1 MKKNEALSL
10 ILFTVV
16 AFSAAAWKPV
26 EGHISTRWAADVQP
40 EKPWDVY
47 PRPIMERNQWEN
59 LNGLWQY
66 AIVPKGDARPAQ
78 WQGEILVPFAVESSL
93 SGVGRHVTP
102 DEALWYE
109 RSFTVPSSWKG
120 KDVLLNFGAVD
131 WACEVWVNEFK
142 AGSHKGGY
150 APFSLNITPALKQ
163 GSTNTL
169 TVRVTDP
176 STSGPQPLGK
186 QTDKPSGCFYT
197 NVTGIWQTVWLEPVA
212 RANHINSLH
221 IVPDIDTRRLS
232 INVSAAKTDP
242 SLTAKVRVSENG
254 RTVASGSSLAGQPVE
269 LMMPAD
275 MKLWSP
281 DSPTVYDLDIEITSD
296 GKTIDHVRSYAAMR
310 KVSTAR
316 DNDGI
321 VRLMLNNKPI
331 FHFGPLDQ
339 GWWPDGLYTA
349 PTYEA
354 MFFDI
359 DKTKDLGYNMIR
371 KHVKVEPATW
381 YTYCDRKG
389 ILVWQDMPNGD
400 RWADWN
406 KFEYYDGVD
415 KPRSAESENIYR
427 REWKEIMDVLK
438 NYPSIAVWVPF
449 NEGWG
454 QFKTPEIVNWTKEY
468 DPTRLVNP
476 ASGGN
481 HYPVGD
487 MLDIHHYPDPR
498 MLLIDPGRAN
508 VLGEYGG
515 IGMAIKDH
523 VWNNGRNWGYV
534 EYNSINETTDQY
546 AKYIATLLKL
556 ARAGYSAA
564 VYTQTTDVE
573 NEVNGLLTY
582 DREILKFDEDKLRKI
597 NSELSHCLD
606 NNR

>member
-1 MKKNEALSL
+1 MIRTLLSYFLSVIALS
-10 ILFTVV
+10 
-16 AFSAAAWKPV
+16 AWAWKPV
-26 EGHISTRWAADVQP
+26 EGHISTRWAADVSP

-47 PRPIMERNQWEN
+47 PRPIMERSRWEN
-59 LNGLWQY
+59 LNGLWKY
-66 AIVPKGDARPAQ
+66 AIVPGNSGRPSQ

-93 SGVGRHVTP
+93 SGVSRSVTH

-109 RSFTVPSSWKG
+109 RTFTIPSSWKG
-120 KDVLLNFGAVD
+120 KDIMLNFGAVD
-131 WACEVWVNEFK
+131 WSCDIWVNDIK

-150 APFSLNITPALKQ
+150 SPFSLNITPALNPC
-163 GSTNTL
+163 GENTL

-176 STSGPQPLGK
+176 SKTGPQPLGK
-186 QTDKPSGCFYT
+186 QTDKPEGCFYT
-197 NVTGIWQTVWLEPVA
+197 NVTGIWQTVWLEPVDN
-212 RANHINSLH
+212 ANHIASLN
-221 IVPDIDTRRLS
+221 IVPDIDTRR
-232 INVSAAKTDP
+232 ITVDVTTAKSDP
-242 SLTAKVRVSENG
+242 SLKTNVRVYEG
-254 RTVASGSSLAGQPVE
+254 DRTVATASSLAGQPVE
-269 LMMPAD
+269 LVMPAD

-281 DSPTVYDLDIEITSD
+281 ESPAIYDLDIEISSD
-296 GKTIDHVRSYAAMR
+296 GKTVDHVRSYVAMR
-310 KVSTAR
+310 KISTAR
-316 DNDGI
+316 GADGI
-321 VRLMLNNKPI
+321 VRIELNNEPV

-354 MFFDI
+354 MIYDI
-359 DKTKDLGYNMIR
+359 DKTKALGFNMIR

-406 KFEYYDGVD
+406 KFEYFDGIE
-415 KPRSAESENIYR
+415 KPRSAESEDIYR
-427 REWKEIMDVLK
+427 REWKEIIDALK
-438 NYPSIAVWVPF
+438 NYQSIVVWVPF

-454 QFKTPEIVNWTKEY
+454 QFKTHEIVSWTKKY

-487 MLDIHHYPDPR
+487 MLDIHHYPDPQ

-515 IGMAIKDH
+515 IGMAVKDH
-523 VWNNGRNWGYV
+523 VWNNNRNWGYV
-534 EYNSINETTDQY
+534 EYNSIKDATD
-546 AKYIATLLKL
+546 KYVEYIDTLLKL
-556 ARAGYSAA
+556 ARTGYSAA

-573 NEVNGLLTY
+573 NEVNGLMTY
-582 DREILKFDEDKLRKI
+582 DRELLKFDEDRLRKA

-606 NNR
+606 NK

>member
-1 MKKNEALSL
+1 MKIFRALSL
-10 ILFTVV
+10 FLLTAT
-16 AFSAAAWKPV
+16 AFPALAWKPV
-26 EGHISTRWAADVQP
+26 EGHISTRWASDVNP

-47 PRPIMERNQWEN
+47 PRPIMERTQWEN

-66 AIVPKGDARPAQ
+66 AIVPGNSGRPTQ

-102 DEALWYE
+102 NEALWYE
-109 RSFTVPSSWKG
+109 RTFTVPASWKG
-120 KDVLLNFGAVD
+120 KNVLLNFDAVD
-131 WACEVWVNEFK
+131 WSCEVWVNNVK

-150 APFSLNITPALKQ
+150 SPFSLNITPALNP
-163 GSTNTL
+163 GGTNTL

-176 STSGPQPLGK
+176 SKSGPQPLGK
-186 QTDKPSGCFYT
+186 QTDRPEGCFYT
-197 NVTGIWQTVWLEPVA
+197 NVTGIWQTVWLEPVS
-212 RANHINSLH
+212 RANHIASLH
-221 IVPDIDTRRLS
+221 IVPDIDARRLTVD
-232 INVSAAKTDP
+232 VSSSKYDP
-242 SLTAKVRVSENG
+242 SLKTSVRVSDEG
-254 RTVASGSSLAGQPVE
+254 RIVASGSSLAGQPVE
-269 LMMPAD
+269 LMMPDD

-281 DSPTVYDLDIEITSD
+281 ESPAIYDLDIEISSE
-296 GKTIDHVRSYAAMR
+296 GKTADHVRSYVAMR

-316 DNDGI
+316 DADGI
-321 VRLMLNNKPI
+321 VRLELNNKPV

-354 MFFDI
+354 MIYDI
-359 DKTKDLGYNMIR
+359 DKTKDLGFNMIR

-406 KFEYYDGVD
+406 KFEYFDGIE
-415 KPRSAESENIYR
+415 KPRSSESEEIYR
-427 REWKEIMDVLK
+427 REWKEIMDALK
-438 NYPSIAVWVPF
+438 NYQSIAVWVPF

-454 QFKTPEIVNWTKEY
+454 QFKTTEIVNWTKEY

-487 MLDIHHYPDPR
+487 MLDIHHYPDPQI
-498 MLLIDPGRAN
+498 LLIDPGRAN

-515 IGMAIKDH
+515 IGMALKGH
-523 VWNNGRNWGYV
+523 VWNDDRNWGYV
-534 EYNSINETTDQY
+534 EYNSVKDATD
-546 AKYIATLLKL
+546 KYVEYTDTLLRL
-556 ARAGYSAA
+556 AHAGYSAA

-573 NEVNGLLTY
+573 NEVNGLITY
-582 DREILKFDEDKLRKI
+582 DREILKFDEDRLRRA

-606 NNR
+606 NK

>member
-1 MKKNEALSL
+1 MIRALSSFL
-10 ILFTVV
+10 LTII
-16 AFSAAAWKPV
+16 AFSALAWKPV
-26 EGHISTRWAADVQP
+26 EGHISTRWAADVKP

-47 PRPIMERNQWEN
+47 PRPIMERSQWEN

-66 AIVPKGDARPAQ
+66 AIVPGNSARPSQ

-93 SGVGRHVTP
+93 SGVGHHVAP

-109 RSFTVPSSWKG
+109 RTFTVPASWKG
-120 KDVLLNFGAVD
+120 QDVLLNFGAVD
-131 WACEVWVNEFK
+131 WSCEVWVNDAK

-150 APFSLNITPALKQ
+150 SPFSLNITPALNPR
-163 GSTNTL
+163 GVNTL

-176 STSGPQPLGK
+176 SKSGPQPLGK
-186 QTDKPSGCFYT
+186 QTDQPGGCFYT
-197 NVTGIWQTVWLEPVA
+197 NVTGIWQTVWLEPVS
-212 RANHINSLH
+212 RSNHISSLH
-221 IVPDIDTRRLS
+221 IVPDIDKRRLT
-232 INVSAAKTDP
+232 IEVSTVKPGPSVKTLVHVKDG
-242 SLTAKVRVSENG
+242 G
-254 RTVASGSSLAGQPVE
+254 RTVASGSSIAGQPVE
-269 LMMPAD
+269 LMMPSD

-281 DSPTVYDLDIEITSD
+281 ENPAIYDLDIEISSD
-296 GKTIDHVRSYAAMR
+296 GKNADHVRSYVAMR
-310 KVSTAR
+310 KVSTSRGA
-316 DNDGI
+316 DGI
-321 VRLMLNNKPI
+321 IRLELNNEPI

-354 MFFDI
+354 MIYDI
-359 DKTKDLGYNMIR
+359 DKTKDLGFNMIR

-406 KFEYYDGVD
+406 KFEYFDGIEES
-415 KPRSAESENIYR
+415 RSVESEKIYR
-427 REWKEIMDVLK
+427 REWKEIIDALK
-438 NYPSIAVWVPF
+438 NYQSIAVWVPF

-454 QFKTPEIVNWTKEY
+454 QFKTSEIVNWTKEY

-487 MLDIHHYPDPR
+487 MLDIHHYPDPQI
-498 MLLIDPGRAN
+498 LLIDPGRAN

-515 IGMAIKDH
+515 IGMAVKGH
-523 VWNNGRNWGYV
+523 VWNDDRNWGYV
-534 EYNSINETTDQY
+534 EYNSIKDATD
-546 AKYIATLLKL
+546 KYTEYIDTLLKL
-556 ARAGYSAA
+556 ARTGYSAA

-573 NEVNGLLTY
+573 NEVNGLITY
-582 DREILKFDEDKLRKI
+582 DREILKFDEDRLRTA

-606 NNR
+606 NK

>member
-1 MKKNEALSL
+1 MKMIRTFLSFLLSVLALS
-10 ILFTVV
+10 
-16 AFSAAAWKPV
+16 AWAWKPV
-26 EGHISTRWAADVQP
+26 EGHISTRWAADVSP

-47 PRPIMERNQWEN
+47 PRPIMERSRWEN
-59 LNGLWQY
+59 LNGLWKY
-66 AIVPKGDARPAQ
+66 AIVPGNSARPTQ

-93 SGVGRHVTP
+93 SGVSRSVTP

-109 RSFTVPSSWKG
+109 RTFTIPSSWKG
-120 KDVLLNFGAVD
+120 KDIMLNFGAVD
-131 WACEVWVNEFK
+131 WYCDIWVNDIK

-150 APFSLNITPALKQ
+150 SQFSLNITPALNPR
-163 GSTNTL
+163 GENTL

-176 STSGPQPLGK
+176 SKTGPQPLGK
-186 QTDKPSGCFYT
+186 QTDKPEGCFYT
-197 NVTGIWQTVWLEPVA
+197 NVTGIWQTVWLEPVDN
-212 RANHINSLH
+212 ANHIASLN
-221 IVPDIDTRRLS
+221 IVPDIDTRRITVDVTTVKS
-232 INVSAAKTDP
+232 DP
-242 SLTAKVRVSENG
+242 SLKTTVRVNDGS
-254 RTVASGSSLAGQPVE
+254 RTVATASSIAGQPVE
-269 LMMPAD
+269 LVMPAD

-281 DSPTVYDLDIEITSD
+281 ESPAIYDLDIEISLD
-296 GKTIDHVRSYAAMR
+296 GKTVDHVRSYVAMR
-310 KVSTAR
+310 KISTAR
-316 DNDGI
+316 GADGI
-321 VRLMLNNKPI
+321 VRIELNNEPV

-354 MFFDI
+354 MIYDI
-359 DKTKDLGYNMIR
+359 DKTKDLGFNMIR

-406 KFEYYDGVD
+406 KFEYFDGIE
-415 KPRSAESENIYR
+415 KPRTAESEDIYR
-427 REWKEIMDVLK
+427 REWKEIIDALK
-438 NYPSIAVWVPF
+438 NYQSIVVWVPF

-454 QFKTPEIVNWTKEY
+454 QFKTPEIVSWTKEY

-487 MLDIHHYPDPR
+487 MLDIHHYPDPQ

-515 IGMAIKDH
+515 IGMAVKDH
-523 VWNNGRNWGYV
+523 VWNNNRNWGYV
-534 EYNSINETTDQY
+534 EYNSIKDATD
-546 AKYIATLLKL
+546 KYVEYIDTLLKL
-556 ARAGYSAA
+556 ARTGYSAA

-573 NEVNGLLTY
+573 NEVNGLMTY
-582 DREILKFDEDKLRKI
+582 DRELLKFDEDRLRKA

-606 NNR
+606 NK